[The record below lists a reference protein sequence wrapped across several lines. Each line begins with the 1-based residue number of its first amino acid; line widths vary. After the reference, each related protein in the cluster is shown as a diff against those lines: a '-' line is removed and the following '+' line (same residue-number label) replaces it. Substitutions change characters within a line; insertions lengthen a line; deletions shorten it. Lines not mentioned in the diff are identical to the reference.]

1 MISAQHIVPA
11 ATGGQHVIG
20 LELGIFIALFASVAG
35 IGFVAVRWRRA
46 PSLASIDEWGLG
58 GRRFGTF
65 VSWFLL
71 GGDLY
76 TAYTFIAIPALLYG
90 AGALGFFAVPYTII
104 VYPLVFAI
112 MPRLWSV
119 AHRHGAAT
127 PADFIR
133 VRFGSS
139 TLALAVA
146 LTGVVATM
154 PYIALQLVGIE
165 AVLQS
170 MGLAGTGWQKDLP
183 LIIAFAILAAYTY
196 TSGLRA
202 PALIAFVKDALI
214 YVVVIV
220 AVIYIPSRLGG
231 YGHIL
236 SAAQAHF
243 AQPKVKKAGGSFLL
257 PPGGG
262 TAYWT
267 LALGSAFALFMYPH
281 SITAVLSTG
290 TRNVIRR
297 NSVLLFPY
305 SFLLGLI
312 ALLGYMAI
320 AAHVQVTNTNLAV
333 PELFQK
339 MFPHWFVGI
348 AFSAIAIGALVPAA
362 IMSIAAANLFTRNVW
377 VEYFDRN
384 ATPEREAAVARIVS
398 LLVKIGAVVFVLA
411 LSGQFSVNLQLL
423 GGVWILQTFPAI
435 VSGLYT
441 RIFHRWALL
450 LGWLAG
456 MVTGTLMAYAVPNPA
471 KHQHHFGGSVYSWH
485 YLGLHF
491 KAYHG
496 FIALVLNVIV
506 VVVASAVLNAVRA
519 PRGEDRTRPADYEE
533 LSGPPVPPAEVGEAQ
548 AV

>member
-1 MISAQHIVPA
+1 MK
-11 ATGGQHVIG
+11 GGSHVIG
-20 LELGIFIALFASVAG
+20 LELGIFIALFLLVAG
-35 IGFVAVRWRRA
+35 IGFAAARWRRA
-46 PSLASIDEWGLG
+46 ESLATLDEWGLG
-58 GRRFGTF
+58 GRAFGTF
-65 VSWFLL
+65 ISWFLI

-90 AGALGFFAVPYTII
+90 AGELGFYAVPYTIV

-119 AHRHGAAT
+119 AHRHGIAT

-133 VRFGSS
+133 VRFGSP
-139 TLALAVA
+139 TLALAIA
-146 LTGVVATM
+146 LTGIVATM

-170 MGLAGTGWQKDLP
+170 MGLAGHGWTKDLP

-196 TSGLRA
+196 SSGLRA

-220 AVIYIPSRLGG
+220 AVIYIPTRLGG
-231 YGHIL
+231 YGHIF
-236 SAAQAHF
+236 SVAQAHF
-243 AQPKVKKAGGSFLL
+243 STPKAKAAKAAFIV

-262 TAYWT
+262 LAYWT

-281 SITAVLSTG
+281 SITAVLST
-290 TRNVIRR
+290 RHRSVIRR

-320 AAHVQVTNTNLAV
+320 AAHVKVTNTNLAV
-333 PELFQK
+333 PELFQR

-362 IMSIAAANLFTRNVW
+362 IMSIAAANLFTRNIW
-377 VEYFDRN
+377 VQYFDRQ
-384 ATPEREAAVARIVS
+384 ATPAREATVARLVS
-398 LLVKIGAVVFVLA
+398 LVVKLGAVVFVLL

-435 VSGLYT
+435 VSGLT
-441 RIFHRWALL
+441 RRVFHRWALL
-450 LGWLAG
+450 AGWAAG
-456 MVTGTLMAYAVPNPA
+456 MVTGTLMAYSVPNPA
-471 KHQHHFGGSVYSWH
+471 KHQHHFGGSVYTWH

-496 FIALVLNVIV
+496 LIALAINLIV
-506 VVVASAVLNAVRA
+506 VVVLSVVLHALKVSPGEDLTRPEDFEKRASVEPASARA
-519 PRGEDRTRPADYEE
+519 GSADAP
-533 LSGPPVPPAEVGEAQ
+533 LAT
-548 AV
+548 

>member
-1 MISAQHIVPA
+1 MKHTS
-11 ATGGQHVIG
+11 HVIG
-20 LELGIFIALFASVAG
+20 LELGIFIALFLLVAVL
-35 IGFVAVRWRRA
+35 GFGAVRWQRA
-46 PSLASIDEWGLG
+46 KTVRTIDEWGLG
-58 GRRFGTF
+58 GRRFGSF
-65 VSWFLL
+65 ISWFLI

-90 AGALGFFAVPYTII
+90 TGALGFFAVPYTIV
-104 VYPLVFAI
+104 VYPLVFLI

-119 AHRHGAAT
+119 CHRHGAAT

-133 VRFGSS
+133 VRFGSP
-139 TLALAVA
+139 TLALAIAV
-146 LTGVVATM
+146 TGIVATM
-154 PYIALQLVGIE
+154 PYIALQLVGIQS
-165 AVLQS
+165 VLQS
-170 MGLAGTGWQKDLP
+170 MGLAGTGWQKDIP

-214 YVVVIV
+214 YIVVIV
-220 AVIYIPSRLGG
+220 AVIYIPTRLGG
-231 YGHIL
+231 YGHIFNV
-236 SAAQAHF
+236 AQVHF
-243 AQPKVKKAGGSFLL
+243 ATPKAKKAHASFLL
-257 PPGGG
+257 PSGGG
-262 TAYWT
+262 LAYWT

-281 SITAVLSTG
+281 SITAVLSTKD
-290 TRNVIRR
+290 RHVMRR

-320 AAHVQVTNTNLAV
+320 AAHVTVTNTNLAV

-339 MFPHWFVGI
+339 EFPHWFVGV

-377 VEYFDRN
+377 VEFFDRD
-384 ATPEREAAVARIVS
+384 ATPEREATVARIVS
-398 LLVKIGAVVFVLA
+398 LLVKIGAVVFVLT

-435 VSGLYT
+435 LLGLYT
-441 RIFHRWALL
+441 RFFHRWALL
-450 LGWLAG
+450 AGWLAG

-471 KHQHHFGGSVYSWH
+471 KHQHHFGGSVYTWH
-485 YLGLHF
+485 YFGLHF

-496 FIALVLNVIV
+496 LIALVINLV
-506 VVVASAVLNAVRA
+506 VVVVGSLVLHALKV
-519 PRGEDRTRPADYEE
+519 PKGEDATAPGDFEE
-533 LSGPPVPPAEVGEAQ
+533 VTGPPLPPVGVGRPEP
-548 AV
+548 V

>member
-1 MISAQHIVPA
+1 MKHDP
-11 ATGGQHVIG
+11 HVIW
-20 LELGIFIALFASVAG
+20 LELGIFIALFVLVAG
-35 IGFVAVRWRRA
+35 LGFAAVRWRRA
-46 PSLASIDEWGLG
+46 QALASLDEWGLG
-58 GRRFGTF
+58 GRTFGTF
-65 VSWFLL
+65 ISWFLI

-90 AGALGFFAVPYTII
+90 AGELGFFAVPYTIV
-104 VYPLVFAI
+104 VYPLVFMI

-133 VRFGSS
+133 VRFGSP

-146 LTGVVATM
+146 LTGIVATM
-154 PYIALQLVGIE
+154 PYIALQLVGIQS
-165 AVLQS
+165 VLQS
-170 MGLAGTGWQKDLP
+170 MGLAGKGWQKDLP
-183 LIIAFAILAAYTY
+183 LIIAFAVLAAYTY

-214 YVVVIV
+214 YVVIIV
-220 AVIYIPSRLGG
+220 AVIYIPSKLGG
-231 YGHIL
+231 YGHIFDV
-236 SAAQAHF
+236 AQAHF
-243 AQPKVKKAGGSFLL
+243 ATPKAKKAHASFLI

-262 TAYWT
+262 MAYWT

-281 SITAVLSTG
+281 SITAVLA
-290 TRNVIRR
+290 TRDRSVIRR

-320 AAHVQVTNTNLAV
+320 AAHVHVTNTNLAV

-339 MFPHWFVGI
+339 EFPHWFVGI

-377 VEYFDRN
+377 VEFLDRD
-384 ATPEREAAVARIVS
+384 ATPEREAAVAKVVS
-398 LLVKIGAVVFVLA
+398 LLVKLGAVVFVLL

-441 RIFHRWALL
+441 RFFHRWALL
-450 LGWLAG
+450 AGWAAG

-471 KHQHHFGGSVYSWH
+471 KHQHHFGGSVYTWH
-485 YLGLHF
+485 YFGLHF

-496 FIALVLNVIV
+496 LIALVINLIV
-506 VVVASAVLNAVRA
+506 VLVGSVILHALRA
-519 PRGEDRTRPADYEE
+519 PKGEDATQPEDFEVV
-533 LSGPPVPPAEVGEAQ
+533 SGPPLPPAEIGQPQPV
-548 AV
+548 

>member
-1 MISAQHIVPA
+1 MKHDP
-11 ATGGQHVIG
+11 HVIG
-20 LELGIFIALFASVAG
+20 LELGIFIALFLVVAG
-35 IGFVAVRWRRA
+35 LGFAAVRWRRA
-46 PSLASIDEWGLG
+46 SLSSIDEWGLG

-65 VSWFLL
+65 ISWFLI

-90 AGALGFFAVPYTII
+90 TGALGFFAVPYTIV
-104 VYPLVFAI
+104 VYPLVFLI

-119 AHRHGAAT
+119 AHRHGIAT

-133 VRFGSS
+133 VRFGSP
-139 TLALAVA
+139 TLALAIA
-146 LTGVVATM
+146 LTGIVATM
-154 PYIALQLVGIE
+154 PYIALQLVGIQS
-165 AVLQS
+165 VLQS

-214 YVVVIV
+214 YVVVLV
-220 AVIYIPSRLGG
+220 AVIYIPTRLGG
-231 YGHIL
+231 YGHIFRV
-236 SAAQAHF
+236 AQAHF
-243 AQPKVKKAGGSFLL
+243 ATPKAKKAHASFLL

-262 TAYWT
+262 MAYWT

-281 SITAVLSTG
+281 SITAVLST
-290 TRNVIRR
+290 RNRGVIRR

-320 AAHVQVTNTNLAV
+320 AAHVKVTNTNLAV
-333 PELFQK
+333 PELFQA
-339 MFPHWFVGI
+339 MFPHWFVGV
-348 AFSAIAIGALVPAA
+348 AFAAIAIGALVPAA

-377 VEYFDRN
+377 VQYLDRD
-384 ATPEREAAVARIVS
+384 ATPEREAAVAKIVS
-398 LLVKIGAVVFVLA
+398 LLVKIGAVIFVLL

-435 VSGLYT
+435 LSGLYT
-441 RIFHRWALL
+441 RFFHRWALL
-450 LGWLAG
+450 AGWLAG

-471 KHQHHFGGSVYSWH
+471 KHQHHFGGSVYTWH
-485 YLGLHF
+485 YFGLHF

-496 FIALVLNVIV
+496 LIALAINLIV
-506 VVVASAVLNAVRA
+506 VVVGSLILNVFRVSK
-519 PRGEDRTRPADYEE
+519 GEDLTRPGDFDEE
-533 LSGPPVPPAEVGEAQ
+533 TGPELPPVEIGRPQPV
-548 AV
+548 

>member
-1 MISAQHIVPA
+1 MKHDPHI
-11 ATGGQHVIG
+11 IG
-20 LELGIFIALFASVAG
+20 LEFGIFIALFLFVAG
-35 IGFVAVRWRRA
+35 LGFAAVRWRRA
-46 PSLASIDEWGLG
+46 EKLASLDEWGLG
-58 GRRFGTF
+58 GRSFGSF
-65 VSWFLL
+65 ISWFLI

-90 AGALGFFAVPYTII
+90 AGELGFFAVPYTIV
-104 VYPLVFAI
+104 VYPLVFVI

-119 AHRHGAAT
+119 AHRHGVAT

-133 VRFGSS
+133 VRFGSP
-139 TLALAVA
+139 TLALAIA
-146 LTGVVATM
+146 LTGIVATM
-154 PYIALQLVGIE
+154 PYIALQLVGIQ

-170 MGLAGTGWQKDLP
+170 MGLSGSGWQKDLP

-214 YVVVIV
+214 YIVIIV
-220 AVIYIPSRLGG
+220 AVIYIPTRLGG
-231 YGHIL
+231 YSGIFR
-236 SAAQAHF
+236 AAEAHF
-243 AQPKVKKAGGSFLL
+243 ATPKAKAAHASFLIG
-257 PPGGG
+257 PGGG
-262 TAYWT
+262 MAYWT

-281 SITAVLSTG
+281 SITAVLSTRDRG
-290 TRNVIRR
+290 VIRR

-320 AAHVQVTNTNLAV
+320 AAHIKVTNTNLAV

-377 VEYFDRN
+377 VEYLDRN
-384 ATPEREAAVARIVS
+384 ATPEREAAVAKIVS
-398 LLVKIGAVVFVLA
+398 LLVKIGAVVFVLL

-441 RIFHRWALL
+441 RFFHRWALL
-450 LGWLAG
+450 LGWAAG
-456 MVTGTLMAYAVPNPA
+456 MVTGTLMAYSVPNPA
-471 KHQHHFGGSVYSWH
+471 KHQHHFGGSVYTWH
-485 YLGLHF
+485 YFGLHF

-496 FIALVLNVIV
+496 LIALAINLIV
-506 VVVASAVLNAVRA
+506 VVVASLVLRVVRA
-519 PRGEDRTRPADYEE
+519 PAGEDVIEPGDFEAVT
-533 LSGPPVPPAEVGEAQ
+533 GPPLPPPEVSQPQPA
-548 AV
+548 

>member
-1 MISAQHIVPA
+1 MKHDP
-11 ATGGQHVIG
+11 HVIG
-20 LELGIFIALFASVAG
+20 LELGIFIALFLFVAG
-35 IGFVAVRWRRA
+35 LGFAAVRWRRVER
-46 PSLASIDEWGLG
+46 LASIDEWGLG
-58 GRRFGTF
+58 GRSFGTF
-65 VSWFLL
+65 ISWFLL

-90 AGALGFFAVPYTII
+90 AGELGFFAVPYTIV
-104 VYPLVFAI
+104 VYPLVFVI

-133 VRFGSS
+133 VRFGSP
-139 TLALAVA
+139 TLALAIA
-146 LTGVVATM
+146 LTGIVATM
-154 PYIALQLVGIE
+154 PYIALQLVGIQ

-202 PALIAFVKDALI
+202 PALIAFIKDGLI
-214 YVVVIV
+214 YIVIIV

-231 YGHIL
+231 YGHIFRV
-236 SAAQAHF
+236 AEAHF
-243 AQPKVKKAGGSFLL
+243 ATPKAKAAKASFLI
-257 PPGGG
+257 PSGGG
-262 TAYWT
+262 MAYWT

-281 SITAVLSTG
+281 SITAVLSTRDRG
-290 TRNVIRR
+290 VIRR

-305 SFLLGLI
+305 SFLLGMI

-320 AAHVQVTNTNLAV
+320 AAHVKVTNTNLAV
-333 PELFQK
+333 PELFQR
-339 MFPHWFVGI
+339 MFPHWFVGV
-348 AFSAIAIGALVPAA
+348 AFAAIAIGALVPAA

-377 VEYFDRN
+377 VEFLDRN
-384 ATPEREAAVARIVS
+384 ATPEREAAVAKIVS
-398 LLVKIGAVVFVLA
+398 LLVKVGAVVFVLT

-441 RIFHRWALL
+441 RFFHRWALL
-450 LGWLAG
+450 AGWAAG

-471 KHQHHFGGSVYSWH
+471 KHQHHFGGSVYTWH
-485 YLGLHF
+485 YFGLHF

-496 FIALVLNVIV
+496 LIAFVINLIV
-506 VVVASAVLNAVRA
+506 VVLGSLILNAIRA
-519 PRGEDRTRPADYEE
+519 PKGEDVTRPEDFEA
-533 LSGPPVPPAEVGEAQ
+533 LTGPPLPPVDVGEPQPA
-548 AV
+548 

>member
-1 MISAQHIVPA
+1 MTA
-11 ATGGQHVIG
+11 AAPVLGAAGGGHHVIG
-20 LELGIFIALFASVAG
+20 LELGIFIALFLFVAG
-35 IGFVAVRWRRA
+35 MGFAAVRWRKVQ
-46 PSLASIDEWGLG
+46 SLASLDEWGLG
-58 GRRFGTF
+58 GRKFGSFIT
-65 VSWFLL
+65 WFLL

-90 AGALGFFAVPYTII
+90 AGQLGFFAVPYTII
-104 VYPLVFAI
+104 VYPLVFVI

-139 TLALAVA
+139 TLALAIA
-146 LTGVVATM
+146 LTGIVATM
-154 PYIALQLVGIE
+154 PYIALQLVGIQ

-170 MGLAGTGWQKDLP
+170 MGLAGSGWQKDLP

-214 YVVVIV
+214 YIVVIV
-220 AVIYIPSRLGG
+220 AVIYIPSKLGG
-231 YGHIL
+231 YGHIFNV
-236 SAAQAHF
+236 AQAHF
-243 AQPKVKKAGGSFLL
+243 AQPKVKKAGGAFIT

-262 TAYWT
+262 MAFWT

-290 TRNVIRR
+290 NRNVIRR

-320 AAHVQVTNTNLAV
+320 AAHIKVTNTNLAV

-339 MFPHWFVGI
+339 MFPHWFVGV
-348 AFSAIAIGALVPAA
+348 AFAAIAIGALVPAA
-362 IMSIAAANLFTRNVW
+362 IMSIAASNLFTRNVW

-384 ATPEREAAVARIVS
+384 ATPEREAAVARVVS
-398 LLVKIGAVVFVLA
+398 LLVKIGAVVFVLT

-441 RIFHRWALL
+441 RFFHRWALL

-471 KHQHHFGGSVYSWH
+471 KHQHHFGGSVYTWH
-485 YLGLHF
+485 YFGLHF

-496 FIALVLNVIV
+496 LIAFVINVLV
-506 VVVASAVLNAVRA
+506 VVVASLVLRAVRA
-519 PRGEDRTRPADYEE
+519 PQGADRTRPEDFQQ
-533 LSGPPVPPAEVGEAQ
+533 PVGAALPPAALGAPQ
-548 AV
+548 PG

>member
-1 MISAQHIVPA
+1 MRDP
-11 ATGGQHVIG
+11 HVIW
-20 LELGIFIALFASVAG
+20 LELGIFIALFVAVAV
-35 IGFVAVRWRRA
+35 IGFAAARWRRV

-65 VSWFLL
+65 ITWFLL

-76 TAYTFIAIPALLYG
+76 TAYTFIAIPALVYG
-90 AGALGFFAVPYTII
+90 VGQLGFFAVPYTII
-104 VYPLVFAI
+104 IYPLVFLI

-127 PADFIR
+127 PSDFIR

-139 TLALAVA
+139 LLALAIA
-146 LTGVVATM
+146 ATGIVATM
-154 PYIALQLVGIE
+154 PYIALQLVGIQS
-165 AVLQS
+165 VLQS

-196 TSGLRA
+196 ASGLRA
-202 PALIAFVKDALI
+202 PALIAFVKDVLI
-214 YVVVIV
+214 YIVIIV

-231 YGHIL
+231 YGHIFNV
-236 SAAQAHF
+236 AQAHF
-243 AQPKVKKAGGSFLL
+243 ATPKAKKAGGAFIT

-281 SITAVLSTG
+281 SITGVLASKD
-290 TRNVIRR
+290 RNVIRR
-297 NSVLLFPY
+297 NAVFLPAY

-320 AAHVQVTNTNLAV
+320 AAHVKVTNTNLAV
-333 PELFQK
+333 PELFQSQ
-339 MFPHWFVGI
+339 FPHWFVGI

-362 IMSIAAANLFTRNVW
+362 IMSIAAANLFTRNIW
-377 VEYFDRN
+377 VEYFDRD
-384 ATPEREAAVARIVS
+384 AAPEREAAVARVVS
-398 LLVKIGAVVFVLA
+398 LLVKIGAVVFVLL

-435 VSGLYT
+435 VFGLYT
-441 RIFHRWALL
+441 RFFHRWALF

-456 MVTGTLMAYAVPNPA
+456 IVTGTLMAYAVPNPA

-485 YLGLHF
+485 YFGLHF

-496 FIALVLNVIV
+496 LIAFAINLIV
-506 VVVASAVLNAVRA
+506 VVVASLILKAVRA
-519 PRGEDRTRPADYEE
+519 PKGEDVTDPGDFEE
-533 LSGPPVPPAEVGEAQ
+533 VTGPPAPEPVAVGVGET
-548 AV
+548 VHT